1 MVNHIKQL
9 REAAGLKQYE
19 LAARAGVKPASV
31 HKWEKGIGMPTA
43 ENIVKLTRIL
53 NCTSDALLGL
63 EPVKNGQNSA

>member
-19 LAARAGVKPASV
+19 LAARAGVKQSSV
-31 HKWEKGIGMPTA
+31 YKWENGIGMPTA

-63 EPVKNGQNSA
+63 EPVQDGQNSA